1 MGLNLSRLSRNFE
14 EEPVIWKN
22 HTIGF
27 ENKPT
32 REDLYYLYIEENLSI
47 EEIGNFFNIKPATI
61 YLWIRKNGIKK
72 AVQRRNQARE
82 DSCIKK
88 YGFRNVS
95 QIEEIKNKKVE
106 SQISHFGKIMDW
118 SNPEVYNK
126 FINKLKV
133 EYGVNNVSKVEEYW
147 SKAKKSWKKK
157 YGVDNPSKS
166 KVIQNK
172 KLASKEYSNEKRYKT
187 KRLNGTFNTSSSE
200 ENLRKFLLGKFPDL
214 KTQYR
219 DKRYPFAC
227 DFYIPSLDLFI
238 EYQGNWT
245 HGGEPYIGTEFQLKV
260 VEDWLRRS
268 KELNFK
274 GKYKEFYK
282 SAVYDWTVRDVEKR
296 KIAKENNLNWV
307 EFFNEE
313 NFKEYFI
320 NGV

>member
-32 REDLYYLYIEENLSI
+32 REDLYYLY
-47 EEIGNFFNIKPATI
+47 
-61 YLWIRKNGIKK
+61 
-72 AVQRRNQARE
+72 
-82 DSCIKK
+82 
-88 YGFRNVS
+88 
-95 QIEEIKNKKVE
+95 
-106 SQISHFGKIMDW
+106 
-118 SNPEVYNK
+118 
-126 FINKLKV
+126 
-133 EYGVNNVSKVEEYW
+133 
-147 SKAKKSWKKK
+147 
-157 YGVDNPSKS
+157 
-166 KVIQNK
+166 
-172 KLASKEYSNEKRYKT
+172 
-187 KRLNGTFNTSSSE
+187 
-200 ENLRKFLLGKFPDL
+200 
-214 KTQYR
+214 
-219 DKRYPFAC
+219 
-227 DFYIPSLDLFI
+227 
-238 EYQGNWT
+238 
-245 HGGEPYIGTEFQLKV
+245 KV

-313 NFKEYFI
+313 KFKEYFI